1 MLYRWVFKNHT
12 NIDKIADLKSK
23 LDINSTLAQLIL
35 DRNINTVEEVNNF
48 IKPSLSNLHDPFLFK
63 DMDKAVNRLLSALR
77 EGDNILIYGDYDV
90 DGITSVSLLYEA
102 LFELGGKVSF
112 YIPNRISE
120 GYGLSKAGIDAA
132 KNRKT
137 KLLITVDCGVT
148 AVEEVK
154 YANENNIDVII
165 SDHHEATKD
174 IPPALAV
181 INPKLKSSEYPFKEL
196 AGVGVAF
203 KLLQALHQK
212 LGYEIDK
219 LEHFLDLVAVGTA
232 ADIVPLV
239 DENRILVKFGL
250 EKLNTNSRNGFFA
263 LVESASLLGR
273 ELTVSTIVFVLA
285 PRLNAVG
292 RMSNAK
298 KAVHLLTSKSLQQ
311 ARNIAKILETENK
324 LRRNIDEA
332 TCLEAIDLVDK
343 QINQED
349 SKIIVLAKEDWH
361 PGVIGI
367 VASRIMEKFNR
378 PAVLISLKE
387 GLGKGSAR
395 SALNFD
401 MYKAL
406 NSVNYLLEE
415 FGGHKFAAGLT
426 IKEENINE
434 LRIALEKLSNEEIS
448 NDDMIPSMLV
458 ESEVTLNQFDANF
471 LKWLKSF
478 APYGPENMTPV
489 FVVRNLEVAGDV
501 NVVGYNHLKM
511 KVKQDGIVIDA
522 IAYNF
527 GDKISQFKKRNQ
539 KLDSAFVMEE
549 NTWNGQ
555 TTIQM
560 RIKDFNLL

>member
-1 MLYRWVFKNHT
+1 MLYRWLFKDHT
-12 NIDKIADLKSK
+12 NIDKIAHLKSN
-23 LDINSTLAQLIL
+23 LNINSTLAQLIL
-35 DRNINTVEEVNNF
+35 DRNLNTTDEVNSF
-48 IKPSLSNLHDPFLFK
+48 IKPNLEDLHDPYLFI
-63 DMDKAVNRLLSALR
+63 DMDKAVSRLLKALR
-77 EGDNILIYGDYDV
+77 EGENVLIYGDYDV

-120 GYGLSKAGIDAA
+120 GYGLSRTGIDLA
-132 KNRKT
+132 KNRNID
-137 KLLITVDCGVT
+137 LLITVDCGVT
-148 AVEEVK
+148 AVDEVK
-154 YANENNIDVII
+154 YANERGIDVIVC
-165 SDHHEATKD
+165 DHHEATKN

-181 INPKLKSSEYPFKEL
+181 INPKLKSSKYPFKEL

-203 KLLQALHQK
+203 KLLQGLYLK
-212 LGYEIDK
+212 LGYGIDK

-239 DENRILVKFGL
+239 DENRILVKYGL
-250 EKLNTNSRNGFFA
+250 EKLNVHSRNGLFA

-298 KAVHLLTSKSLQQ
+298 KAVHLLTSNSLQQ
-311 ARNIAKILETENK
+311 ARNIAKILESENK
-324 LRRNIDEA
+324 MRRNIDEA
-332 TCLEAIDLVDK
+332 TCIEAIDLVDK
-343 QINQED
+343 QINNED

-378 PAVLISLKE
+378 PAVLISIKE
-387 GLGKGSAR
+387 GMGKGSAR

-401 MYKAL
+401 IYKAL
-406 NSVNYLLEE
+406 NSVNHLLEE

-426 IKEENINE
+426 IKEENINK
-434 LRIALEKLSNEEIS
+434 LRNALEKLSEDELSNE
-448 NDDMIPSMLV
+448 DMTPSLLV
-458 ESEVTLNQFDANF
+458 ESEINLNQFDATF
-471 LKWLKSF
+471 LKWLKYF

-489 FVVRNLEVAGDV
+489 FVVRDLEVVGDV

-511 KVKQDGIVIDA
+511 KVKQNGIVIDA

-527 GDKISQFKKRNQ
+527 GDKISLFKKRNQ
-539 KLDSAFVMEE
+539 RLDSAFVMEE

>member
-12 NIDKIADLKSK
+12 NIDKIAELKSS
-23 LDINSTLAQLIL
+23 LNINHTLAQLIL
-35 DRNINTVEEVNNF
+35 DRSFNTSEEVEHF

-63 DMDKAVNRLLSALR
+63 DMDKAVNRLLTALR
-77 EGDNILIYGDYDV
+77 EGENIIIYGDYDV

-120 GYGLSKAGIDAA
+120 GYGLSRTGIDVA
-132 KNRKT
+132 KNRKVN
-137 KLLITVDCGVT
+137 LLITVDCGVT
-148 AVEEVK
+148 AVDEVK
-154 YANENNIDVII
+154 YANENNIDVIVC
-165 SDHHEATKD
+165 DHHEATKD
-174 IPPALAV
+174 VPPALAV
-181 INPKLKSSEYPFKEL
+181 INPKLKTSKYPFKEL

-203 KLLQALHQK
+203 KLLQALYQR
-212 LGYEIDK
+212 LGYEIEK
-219 LEHFLDLVAVGTA
+219 LEKFLDLVAVGTA
-232 ADIVPLV
+232 ADIVPLL

-250 EKLNTNSRNGFFA
+250 EKLNSNSRNGLFA

-273 ELTVSTIVFVLA
+273 ELTVSTIVFVMA
-285 PRLNAVG
+285 PRINAVG

-311 ARNIAKILETENK
+311 ARNIAKILESENK
-324 LRRNIDEA
+324 MRRNIDEA
-332 TCLEAIDLVDK
+332 TCLEAINMVEQ
-343 QINQED
+343 QIDQD
-349 SKIIVLAKEDWH
+349 VSKIIVLAKEDWH

-387 GLGKGSAR
+387 GIGKGSAR
-395 SALNFD
+395 STLNFD
-401 MYKAL
+401 IYKAL
-406 NSVNYLLEE
+406 NSINHLLED

-434 LRIALEKLSNEEIS
+434 LRTTLEKLSKEQLTDEDIT
-448 NDDMIPSMLV
+448 PSLLI
-458 ESEVTLNQFDANF
+458 ESEINLNQFDAKF
-471 LKWLKSF
+471 LKWLKYF
-478 APYGPENMTPV
+478 APYGPENMKPV
-489 FVVRNLEVAGDV
+489 FVVRDLEVVGAV
-501 NVVGYNHLKM
+501 NLVGYNHLKM

-527 GDKISQFKKRNQ
+527 GDKISQFKKKKQ

-560 RIKDFNLL
+560 RIRDFNLL